1 MRRTGMADISKI
13 HTENLTRKGLGR
25 PKGSLNKTTST
36 AKDMLAKAADK
47 LGGVDRMV
55 AWAREAPENERV
67 FWGSMFPRLLPV
79 QVGNDDDKPFKT
91 EEVGQASAKLASLIA
106 TIAERSTTAG

>member
-1 MRRTGMADISKI
+1 MADKKTQGIG
-13 HTENLTRKGLGR
+13 KGTPGPGR
-25 PKGSLNKTTST
+25 PKGVVNKTTAV
-36 AKDMLAKAADK
+36 AKDMIALAAEK

-55 AWAREAPENERV
+55 AWAQEAPENERV